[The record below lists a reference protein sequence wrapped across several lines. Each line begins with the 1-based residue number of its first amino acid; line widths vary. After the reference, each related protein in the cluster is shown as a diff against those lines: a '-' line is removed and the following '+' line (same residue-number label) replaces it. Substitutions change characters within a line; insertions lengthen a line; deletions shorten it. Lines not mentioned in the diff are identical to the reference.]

1 MAERA
6 EGTAEKLSQGTIGAR
21 RLLQGVS
28 LIGFLVAI
36 TPLSA
41 DSVSI
46 FGISLSITEELLTG
60 ILTVVLIYLT
70 IGFVVRAFTDLAG
83 AGESRFESRLRE
95 RIAGQMDD
103 IKNQTV
109 DRLAKVVPLSRPG
122 EKFHSQSFES
132 LLNDAVPKS
141 PEYRAAMMNNI
152 VGEIYERKSQERRQG
167 DSEESLTKEALTQEF
182 EPVVLELLAS
192 HEERCRWRFRVNAPR
207 WMLQRAL
214 ISVRYAF
221 FDAVA
226 PSLMALLVIALLLGW
241 IDTGWFLESL
251 RGLGG

>member
-1 MAERA
+1 MAEGA
-6 EGTAEKLSQGTIGAR
+6 EGTAEKLSPGTIGAR

-46 FGISLSITEELLTG
+46 FGISLSITEQLLTG

-83 AGESRFESRLRE
+83 ASESRFESRLRK
-95 RIAGQMDD
+95 RIASQVDD
-103 IKNQTV
+103 IGNQTV
-109 DRLAKVVPLSRPG
+109 DRLARVVRLSRPG
-122 EKFHSQSFES
+122 ERFHSQSFES
-132 LLNDAVPKS
+132 LLNDAVPNT
-141 PEYRAAMMNNI
+141 PEYRSRMMDNI
-152 VGEIYERKSQERRQG
+152 VGDIHEWKSRGLRQG
-167 DSEESLTKEALTQEF
+167 DSEQSLTKEAIGQEF

-192 HEERCRWRFRVNAPR
+192 HEERCRRRFRVNAPR
-207 WMLQRAL
+207 WMLLRAL

-226 PSLMALLVIALLLGW
+226 PSMLAFLVIALLLGW
-241 IDTGWFLESL
+241 INSDWFLESL
-251 RGLGG
+251 RGIAG

>member
-1 MAERA
+1 MVEGA
-6 EGTAEKLSQGTIGAR
+6 EGRAEKLSQGTIGAR

-36 TPLSA
+36 RPLSA
-41 DSVSI
+41 DSVSV

-60 ILTVVLIYLT
+60 VLTVVLIYLT
-70 IGFVVRAFTDLAG
+70 IGFMVRAFTDLGG

-95 RIAGQMDD
+95 RMAGQMDD
-103 IKNQTV
+103 IRNQTV
-109 DRLAKVVPLSRPG
+109 DRLARVVPLSRPG
-122 EKFHSQSFES
+122 EKFHSHSFES
-132 LLNDAVPKS
+132 LLNDAVQKT

-152 VGEIYERKSQERRQG
+152 AGEIYERKSQERSQG
-167 DSEESLTKEALTQEF
+167 DSKQLPTKEAIKEEL

-192 HEERCRWRFRVNAPR
+192 HEARCRWRFRVNAPR
-207 WMLQRAL
+207 WMLHRAL
-214 ISVRYAF
+214 ISMRYAF

-241 IDTGWFLESL
+241 IDSGWFLESL
-251 RGLGG
+251 RRIAG

>member
-1 MAERA
+1 MVEGA

-41 DSVSI
+41 DSVSV

-60 ILTVVLIYLT
+60 TLTVVLIYLT
-70 IGFVVRAFTDLAG
+70 IGFVVRAFTDLGG

-95 RIAGQMDD
+95 GIAGQMDD
-103 IKNQTV
+103 IRNQTV
-109 DRLAKVVPLSRPG
+109 DRLARVVPLNPPG

-132 LLNDAVPKS
+132 LLNDAVPKT
-141 PEYRAAMMNNI
+141 PEYRAAMLNNI
-152 VGEIYERKSQERRQG
+152 VGEIYERKSRESRRG
-167 DSEESLTKEALTQEF
+167 ESEESLTKEAIKQEF

-192 HEERCRWRFRVNAPR
+192 HEESCRWRSRVNAPR

-226 PSLMALLVIALLLGW
+226 PLLLASLVIALLLGW
-241 IDTGWFLESL
+241 IDSGWFLESL
-251 RGLGG
+251 RGIAG